1 MVSAPSNLNIITK
14 GNCPL
19 KMNARDQYVP
29 GPPVGV
35 QIHKSEA
42 LNWELVVVR
51 ELRHSP
57 EKVWLAITDPEHLRE
72 WAPFDADKS
81 LATAGVNVKLTT
93 VNAPQ
98 THITETRIMRA
109 EAPHFLEYMWGANPM
124 RWELEPIPGGTRLT
138 LSTAINRNFIT
149 MGAAGWHVCLD
160 VLDHLLAGDPI
171 GRLVGTDTMKFS
183 GWQRLTNEYAQMF
196 GLEPPKRFPQPQ
208 PQPSKNS

>member
-1 MVSAPSNLNIITK
+1 VVSAPSNLNIITK

-138 LSTAINRNFIT
+138 LSTAINRNFIS

-208 PQPSKNS
+208 TQPPKSS

>member
-1 MVSAPSNLNIITK
+1 VVSAPSNLNIITK

-72 WAPFDADKS
+72 WAPFDADKNLS
-81 LATAGVNVKLTT
+81 TVGASVKLTT
-93 VNAPQ
+93 VNSPQ
-98 THITETRIMRA
+98 PFITETRIMRA

-138 LSTAINRNFIT
+138 LSTAINRNFIS

-208 PQPSKNS
+208 TQPPKNS

>member
-1 MVSAPSNLNIITK
+1 VVSAPSNLNITTK

-138 LSTAINRNFIT
+138 LSTAINRNFIS

-183 GWQRLTNEYAQMF
+183 GWQRLTNEYAQTF

-208 PQPSKNS
+208 TQPPKNS

>member
-1 MVSAPSNLNIITK
+1 VVSAPSNLNIITK

-208 PQPSKNS
+208 TQPSKNS

>member
-1 MVSAPSNLNIITK
+1 VVSAPSNLNITTK

-138 LSTAINRNFIT
+138 LSTAINRNFIS

-196 GLEPPKRFPQPQ
+196 GREPPKRFPQPQ
-208 PQPSKNS
+208 TQPPKNS

>member
-1 MVSAPSNLNIITK
+1 VVSAPSNLNITTK
-14 GNCPL
+14 GNCRL

-57 EKVWLAITDPEHLRE
+57 EKVWLAITDTEHLRE
-72 WAPFDADKS
+72 WAPFDADKNLS
-81 LATAGVNVKLTT
+81 TAGASVKLTT
-93 VNAPQ
+93 VNSPQ
-98 THITETRIMRA
+98 PFITETRIMRA

-138 LSTAINRNFIT
+138 LSTAINRNFIS
-149 MGAAGWHVCLD
+149 MGAAGWHVCFD
-160 VLDHLLAGDPI
+160 VLDHLLIGDPI

-208 PQPSKNS
+208 TQPPKNP

>member
-1 MVSAPSNLNIITK
+1 MVSAPSNLNITTK

-57 EKVWLAITDPEHLRE
+57 EKVWLAVTDPEHLRE

-138 LSTAINRNFIT
+138 LSTAINRNFIS

-183 GWQRLTNEYAQMF
+183 GWQRLTNEYAQTF

-208 PQPSKNS
+208 TQPPKNS

>member
-1 MVSAPSNLNIITK
+1 VVSAPSNLNIITK

-208 PQPSKNS
+208 TQPPKNS

>member
-1 MVSAPSNLNIITK
+1 VVSAPSNRNITTK

-98 THITETRIMRA
+98 PHITETRIMRA

-138 LSTAINRNFIT
+138 LSTAINRNFIS

-208 PQPSKNS
+208 TQPPKNS

>member
-1 MVSAPSNLNIITK
+1 M
-14 GNCPL
+14 
-19 KMNARDQYVP
+19 P

-72 WAPFDADKS
+72 WAPFDADKNLS
-81 LATAGVNVKLTT
+81 TAGASVKLTT
-93 VNAPQ
+93 VNSPQ
-98 THITETRIMRA
+98 PFITETRIMRA
-109 EAPHFLEYMWGANPM
+109 DAPHFLEYMWGANPM

-138 LSTAINRNFIT
+138 LSTAINRNFIS
-149 MGAAGWHVCLD
+149 MGAAGWHVCFD
-160 VLDHLLAGDPI
+160 VLDHLLAGNPI
-171 GRLVGTDTMKFS
+171 GRLVGTDTMKFA

-208 PQPSKNS
+208 TQPPKNS

>member
-1 MVSAPSNLNIITK
+1 VSAPSNINIATK
-14 GNCPL
+14 GNCRL

-51 ELRHSP
+51 ELRHPP

-81 LATAGVNVKLTT
+81 LTTAGANVKLTT
-93 VNAPQ
+93 VNAAQ
-98 THITETRIMRA
+98 SFITETRIMRA
-109 EAPHFLEYMWGANPM
+109 DAPHFLEYMWGANPM

-160 VLDHLLAGDPI
+160 VLDHLLAGNPI
-171 GRLVGTDTMKFS
+171 GRLVGADTMKFA
-183 GWQRLTNEYAQMF
+183 GWQRLTNEYAQQF
-196 GLEPPKRFPQPQ
+196 GLEPPKRFPQPHQ
-208 PQPSKNS
+208 QQKP

>member
-1 MVSAPSNLNIITK
+1 MTAHE
-14 GNCPL
+14 
-19 KMNARDQYVP
+19 QYTP
-29 GPPVGV
+29 GPATGA
-35 QIHKSEA
+35 QIRKSEA
-42 LNWELVVVR
+42 MNWELVVVR

-81 LATAGVNVKLTT
+81 LATVGASVKLTT
-93 VNAPQ
+93 VNAPSV
-98 THITETRIMRA
+98 HITETRVMRA
-109 EAPHFLEYMWGANPM
+109 DAPHFLEYMWGANPM

-138 LSTAINRNFIT
+138 LSTAINRNFIS

-183 GWQRLTNEYAQMF
+183 GWQRLTNEYAQTF

-208 PQPSKNS
+208 TQPPKNS

>member
-1 MVSAPSNLNIITK
+1 VVSAPSNLNITTK

-208 PQPSKNS
+208 TQPPKNS

>member
-1 MVSAPSNLNIITK
+1 VVSAPSNLNIITK

-72 WAPFDADKS
+72 WAPFDADKNLS
-81 LATAGVNVKLTT
+81 TVGASVKLTT
-93 VNAPQ
+93 VNSPQ
-98 THITETRIMRA
+98 PFITETRIMRA

-138 LSTAINRNFIT
+138 LSTAINRNFIS

-183 GWQRLTNEYAQMF
+183 GWQRLTNEYAQTF

-208 PQPSKNS
+208 TQPPKNS

>member
-1 MVSAPSNLNIITK
+1 
-14 GNCPL
+14 
-19 KMNARDQYVP
+19 VP

-138 LSTAINRNFIT
+138 LSTAINRNFIS

-196 GLEPPKRFPQPQ
+196 GLEPPKRFPQPRTQ
-208 PQPSKNS
+208 PPKNS

>member
-1 MVSAPSNLNIITK
+1 MVSAPSNLNITTK

-208 PQPSKNS
+208 TQPPKNS

>member
-1 MVSAPSNLNIITK
+1 VVSAPFNLNITTK

-98 THITETRIMRA
+98 PHITETRIMRA

-138 LSTAINRNFIT
+138 LSTAINRNFIS

-208 PQPSKNS
+208 TQPPKNP

>member
-1 MVSAPSNLNIITK
+1 MVSAPSNLNITTK

-72 WAPFDADKS
+72 WAPFDADKNLS
-81 LATAGVNVKLTT
+81 TVGASVKLTT
-93 VNAPQ
+93 VNSPQ
-98 THITETRIMRA
+98 PFITETRIMRA

-138 LSTAINRNFIT
+138 LSTAINRNFIS

-208 PQPSKNS
+208 TQPPKNS

>member
-1 MVSAPSNLNIITK
+1 VVSAPSNLNITTK

-98 THITETRIMRA
+98 PHITETRIMRA

-138 LSTAINRNFIT
+138 LSTAINRNFIS

-208 PQPSKNS
+208 TQPPKNS

>member
-1 MVSAPSNLNIITK
+1 VVSAPSNLNIITK

-138 LSTAINRNFIT
+138 LSTAINRNFIS

-208 PQPSKNS
+208 TQPPKNS

>member
-1 MVSAPSNLNIITK
+1 MVSAPSNLNITTK
-14 GNCPL
+14 GNCRL

-72 WAPFDADKS
+72 WAPFDADQS

-138 LSTAINRNFIT
+138 LSTAINRNFIS

-208 PQPSKNS
+208 TQPPKNS

>member
-1 MVSAPSNLNIITK
+1 VVSAPSNLNITTK

-138 LSTAINRNFIT
+138 LSTAINRNFIS
-149 MGAAGWHVCLD
+149 MGAAGWHICLD

-208 PQPSKNS
+208 TQPPKNS

>member
-1 MVSAPSNLNIITK
+1 MSAPSNLNITTK

-138 LSTAINRNFIT
+138 LSTAINRNFIS

-208 PQPSKNS
+208 TQPPKNS

>member
-1 MVSAPSNLNIITK
+1 VVSAPSNLNIITK

-138 LSTAINRNFIT
+138 LSTAINRNFIS

-196 GLEPPKRFPQPQ
+196 GLEPPKRFPQPRTQ
-208 PQPSKNS
+208 PPKNS

>member
-1 MVSAPSNLNIITK
+1 MVSAPSNLNITTK
-14 GNCPL
+14 GKCPL

-138 LSTAINRNFIT
+138 LSTAINRNFIS

-196 GLEPPKRFPQPQ
+196 GLEPPKRFPQPRTQ
-208 PQPSKNS
+208 PPKNS

>member
-72 WAPFDADKS
+72 WAPFDADKNLS
-81 LATAGVNVKLTT
+81 TVGASVKLTT
-93 VNAPQ
+93 VNSPQ
-98 THITETRIMRA
+98 PFITETRIMRA

-138 LSTAINRNFIT
+138 LSTAINRNFIS

-208 PQPSKNS
+208 TQPPKNS